1 MAKQDRRGV
10 FAEAGVNHNGSLDL
24 GCRLVDAAAEA
35 GANAVKFQ
43 TFRADALATNDVPKA
58 AYQEVNDDAP
68 TQREM
73 LRRLELT
80 DSEHDALIHCC
91 HENGVE
97 FLSTAFDTES
107 VNILRDRGMRRWK
120 ISSCDITN
128 LPHLRHVGGFGQEVI
143 LSTGMSELREVV
155 QAVNVLEEVGTDR
168 SLITVLHC
176 STAYPTPMPEVNLR
190 AMQTIA
196 DEIPGVGVGYSDH
209 TAGIEVA
216 IAAAAC
222 GALVIEKHLTLDRTL
237 PGPDHQASLE
247 PGEFSSM
254 IQAIRHIEVAL
265 GNGVKRPM
273 PSELTNRNVARRSLV
288 AARDIAAGET
298 FTEDNLTV
306 KRPGS
311 GVSPMEWD
319 DYVGRVAQRKYKTD
333 DLIDA

>member
-1 MAKQDRRGV
+1 MFV
-10 FAEAGVNHNGSLDL
+10 IAEAGVNHNGSLEL

-43 TFRADALATNDVPKA
+43 TFRADALATNDVQKA
-58 AYQEVNDDAP
+58 AYQELNDDAP

-73 LRRLELT
+73 LRRLELS
-80 DSEHDALIHCC
+80 DREHDALIQCC
-91 HENGVE
+91 HENKVE

-143 LSTGMSELREVV
+143 LSTGMSELKEVV

-176 STAYPTPMPEVNLR
+176 STAYPTPMPEVNLY

-196 DEIPGVGVGYSDH
+196 DEIPGVRVGYSDH
-209 TAGIEVA
+209 TIGIEIA

-222 GALVIEKHLTLDRTL
+222 GARVIEKHLTLDRTL

-247 PGEFSSM
+247 PDEFSSM

-288 AARDIAAGET
+288 AARDIAAGDT
-298 FTEDNLTV
+298 FTEDNLAV

-319 DYVGRVAQRKYKTD
+319 DYVGRVAQRNYKTD